1 MAVGDIITA
10 WLLLRQADI
19 ASEKLAA
26 GAGKDSAFYEGKI
39 ASAHFF
45 IENYLP
51 HITAD
56 RKIVEGTDNSI
67 MEISENAF

>member
-1 MAVGDIITA
+1 MA
-10 WLLLRQADI
+10 
-19 ASEKLAA
+19 E
-26 GAGKDSAFYEGKI
+26 GAGKDAAFYEGKI

-45 IENYLP
+45 VANYLP

-56 RKIVEGTDNSI
+56 RKIVEATDSAI

>member
-1 MAVGDIITA
+1 
-10 WLLLRQADI
+10 
-19 ASEKLAA
+19 A
-26 GAGKDSAFYEGKI
+26 GAGKDADFFEGKI

-45 IENYLP
+45 VANYLP

-56 RKIVEGTDNSI
+56 RKIVEGADSAI